1 MYYVEKSEKN
11 DLLLRVLKKEEVT
24 SALVFTRTKHEADR
38 VVRFLTKGHVQA
50 MAIHGNKS
58 QNARQKALAAFKNH
72 EIQVLVATDIAAR
85 GIDIEKLSHV
95 INYNIPNISETYVH
109 RIGRTARAGQEGIAI
124 SFCQNDERAYLKDI
138 EKLIRYTIPVV
149 KDPEAKTTVQP
160 QAAESKTVGSPN
172 QTPASPANKPAG
184 HRPARRRRPAHA
196 QKSREAA
203 K

>member
-109 RIGRTARAGQEGIAI
+109 RIGRTAPGGAGRDCD
-124 SFCQNDERAYLKDI
+124 FL
-138 EKLIRYTIPVV
+138 L
-149 KDPEAKTTVQP
+149 PE
-160 QAAESKTVGSPN
+160 
-172 QTPASPANKPAG
+172 
-184 HRPARRRRPAHA
+184 
-196 QKSREAA
+196 
-203 K
+203 